1 MNSKLDIKQKR
12 MKAANGAAGAGQIAT
27 TYPGGAGTT
36 DSTETKLSRTEA
48 SGSGSPTWLVVFLG
62 ELRDLWIGGRALTL
76 LFIFTI
82 LMGIQSWV
90 FASNNELSL
99 MPPKEMVFETTKA
112 AITVALFIC
121 LIIGADSISGERE
134 RLTLEALLL
143 TPTSRTQMILG
154 KFLAALSVWPV
165 TFVATLPYMIV
176 LGQGDEAIGQGIFW
190 GAILGTLLAPA
201 FTALSM
207 FVSFWCN
214 SNKTSF
220 FVSLGIYLL
229 MLLPVQL
236 PGSAQAAAAGQ
247 FLQWVNPMAAVWNF
261 LEKMLV
267 NNRTFAERW
276 TWLEMPV
283 AFLVVTVGLLFL
295 LAAPALRLEGG
306 RSNIFRRPKRR
317 AAAAAVIACLI
328 IALNSSAA
336 LAQTEKSADPNLPL
350 QVSIDMEY
358 EVVKS
363 GDPLFFNTVVTNNQA
378 EESPPII
385 VAMNIINLDKE
396 GDVVDPEDW
405 SPQRT
410 QYIDGLGVGESASL
424 AWRVNAILDGD
435 FMIYMVA
442 MPQPGSQETTSQ
454 GVASS
459 GIHLTVNPFHRLSP
473 GGVLPFVLGEPLVV
487 GATLF
492 LVYRS
497 RRREIAMGEE

>member
-1 MNSKLDIKQKR
+1 
-12 MKAANGAAGAGQIAT
+12 
-27 TYPGGAGTT
+27 
-36 DSTETKLSRTEA
+36 
-48 SGSGSPTWLVVFLG
+48 
-62 ELRDLWIGGRALTL
+62 
-76 LFIFTI
+76 
-82 LMGIQSWV
+82 MGIQTWV
-90 FASNNELSL
+90 FASNSELSL
-99 MPPKEMVFETTKA
+99 MPPKEMDFETTKA

-143 TPTSRTQMILG
+143 TPTSRTQIILG
-154 KFLAALSVWPV
+154 KFLAALSIWP
-165 TFVATLPYMIV
+165 ATMIMTVPYIIV
-176 LGQGDEAIGQGIFW
+176 LGQGDEVVGQAIFW
-190 GAILGTLLAPA
+190 GAILGTILAPA

-229 MLLPVQL
+229 FLLPVQL
-236 PGSAQAAAAGQ
+236 PGHAQAAAAGQ

-261 LEKMLV
+261 LEKLLV

-283 AFLVVTVGLLFL
+283 VFAVITIGLLFL
-295 LAAPALRLEGG
+295 YAASRLRLEGG
-306 RSNIFRRPKRR
+306 REKPVRLPKSSV
-317 AAAAAVIACLI
+317 AATAVIVCLMV
-328 IALNSSAA
+328 ALNSSTA
-336 LAQTEKSADPNLPL
+336 LAQTGTSAATDLPL
-350 QVSIDMEY
+350 QIAIDVEY
-358 EVVKS
+358 QVVKS
-363 GDPLFFNTVVTNNQA
+363 GDPIFFNTAVTNNHT

-410 QYIDGLGVGESASL
+410 QYIDKLAVGESATL

-435 FMIYMVA
+435 YIIYMVA
-442 MPQPGSQETTSQ
+442 MPEPGSQDSTSQ

-459 GIHLTVNPFHRLSP
+459 GIHLTVTPFHRLNPS
-473 GGVLPFVLGEPLVV
+473 GVLPVVFGGPLVV
-487 GATLF
+487 GTGLL

-497 RRREIAMGEE
+497 RRREIDMGEE

>member
-36 DSTETKLSRTEA
+36 DDKETKLSRSEA

-190 GAILGTLLAPA
+190 GAILGTL
-201 FTALSM
+201 
-207 FVSFWCN
+207 
-214 SNKTSF
+214 
-220 FVSLGIYLL
+220 
-229 MLLPVQL
+229 
-236 PGSAQAAAAGQ
+236 
-247 FLQWVNPMAAVWNF
+247 
-261 LEKMLV
+261 
-267 NNRTFAERW
+267 
-276 TWLEMPV
+276 
-283 AFLVVTVGLLFL
+283 
-295 LAAPALRLEGG
+295 
-306 RSNIFRRPKRR
+306 
-317 AAAAAVIACLI
+317 
-328 IALNSSAA
+328 
-336 LAQTEKSADPNLPL
+336 
-350 QVSIDMEY
+350 
-358 EVVKS
+358 
-363 GDPLFFNTVVTNNQA
+363 
-378 EESPPII
+378 
-385 VAMNIINLDKE
+385 
-396 GDVVDPEDW
+396 
-405 SPQRT
+405 
-410 QYIDGLGVGESASL
+410 
-424 AWRVNAILDGD
+424 
-435 FMIYMVA
+435 
-442 MPQPGSQETTSQ
+442 
-454 GVASS
+454 
-459 GIHLTVNPFHRLSP
+459 
-473 GGVLPFVLGEPLVV
+473 
-487 GATLF
+487 
-492 LVYRS
+492 
-497 RRREIAMGEE
+497 